1 MNKILIRH
9 SIIAI
14 SFSLF
19 FFAVSASTTLAQTE
33 DEIPQEETAQ
43 GNQDANWIDVLGLTP
58 DQINRIRG
66 IRQQNSLEW
75 QAARRRLNQAQRALD
90 HAIYSDEA
98 NETVIEERAREVATA
113 HAAEVRLRAQTELS
127 IRRVL
132 TPQQLSTF
140 RMVRRQRIRQ
150 AQLRRRG
157 ENPEMQ
163 RGLRNR
169 RLQNGI
175 NSGAQHLPAP
185 PQGRGGL
192 RRIRP

>member
-1 MNKILIRH
+1 MNKILIKH

-14 SFSLF
+14 SFFLF

-90 HAIYSDEA
+90 QAIYSDEA

-113 HAAEVRLRAQTELS
+113 HAADVRLRAQTELS

-169 RLQNGI
+169 RLHGI